1 MTMPTPAPDSAA
13 LEALRAARQARMQA
27 GLARRYRADSL
38 FRWLGLGAVTFSGLV
53 LVFLLVAMA
62 SNGWAGF
69 QRSEIKLAVPIS
81 SAVQVDPQRLAQP
94 DPLGALELA
103 GLAADPAQDAAAI
116 ESLAAAYTET
126 AAALAGLRHG

>member
-1 MTMPTPAPDSAA
+1 MSIPQHAPDSEA

-27 GLARRYRADSL
+27 GLARRYRADSW

-62 SNGWAGF
+62 SNGWSGF

-81 SAVQVDPQRLAQP
+81 GTVQVDPERLAQP
-94 DPLGALELA
+94 DPLGALETG
-103 GLAADPAQDAAAI
+103 GLACC
-116 ESLAAAYTET
+116 
-126 AAALAGLRHG
+126 RHQRRRARVWA